1 MHGVGIGKYWEERD
15 TTSDKSGKR
24 LKWRCKDGVERNT
37 GYTDGKWRRFTAGL
51 GDIGDIDLGDF
62 GDFGQGILRE
72 IVKGREWRSR
82 GCQRQ
87 LPVP

>member
-37 GYTDGKWRRFTAGL
+37 GYTDGK
-51 GDIGDIDLGDF
+51 
-62 GDFGQGILRE
+62 
-72 IVKGREWRSR
+72 
-82 GCQRQ
+82 
-87 LPVP
+87 